1 MNIAVKKYWPLIVA
15 LCFLW
20 SAIAVLFALA
30 LKNNDGTFTYAL
42 DDPYIHMAIA
52 KNFSQHGVWG
62 VTSEAFTSTT
72 SSPLWTFLLALI
84 YLFTG
89 VNSLTPLILNIIFA
103 TMAVLVTYVLLQM
116 NKVNTS
122 LTAAVLLG
130 VVFLTPLPTLVFTGM
145 EHTLQILIMIPY
157 LYLAAVLIAA
167 ENHETGSRVLKWL
180 LLLTPLLVLIRFESL
195 FLVAAICLLLL
206 WRRRWHYSLYFMLAA
221 LVPHVIYTA
230 ISMAKGWFWLPSS
243 LILKSQFP
251 GLSTP
256 RLVTRWLLFRI
267 AEQLLDNPW
276 ILLLL
281 LVALLLFVL
290 RFDTARGI
298 WDKGQVMIVLYV
310 LTAIL
315 HLQFANTGWFFRYEA
330 YLIALGLAV
339 IALTAREFSLGPML
353 LNNSV
358 KHINLKW
365 PSFLVLIIL
374 LLVPFVQRTSDAFTQ
389 TPRAMTSVYEQ
400 MYQMGLFLERYY
412 HGKVVVVN
420 DIGAINY
427 LADTRSIDVFG
438 LGSKDVASLIKENN
452 FNRRQIEDYFLTK
465 DVKIAVLNNLWYQE
479 DKVPSGWIEVGSWE
493 DEDTAFGKYKLAIFY
508 AVDPAEQDE
517 LIKNLREFAPE
528 LPDNVIQRG
537 KYLSNE

>member
-1 MNIAVKKYWPLIVA
+1 MKIAVKKHWPLIVA
-15 LCFLW
+15 LFFLW

-103 TMAVLVTYVLLQM
+103 TMAVLVTYLLLQM
-116 NKVNTS
+116 YKVNTS

-130 VVFLTPLPTLVFTGM
+130 VVFLTPLPTLVFSGM

-206 WRRRWHYSLYFMLAA
+206 WRRRWQYSLYFMLAA

-230 ISMAKGWFWLPSS
+230 ISIAKGWFWLPSS

-256 RLVTRWLLFRI
+256 RPVVRWVLFRI

-281 LVALLLFVL
+281 IVVLLLLIL
-290 RFDTARGI
+290 RMDTARGI

-330 YLIALGLAV
+330 YLIALGLVV

-353 LNNSV
+353 LNHSV

-374 LLVPFVQRTSDAFTQ
+374 LLVPFVQRTSEAFTQ

-412 HGKVVVVN
+412 HGKAVAVN

-465 DVKIAVLNNLWYQE
+465 DVKIAALNNLWYQE